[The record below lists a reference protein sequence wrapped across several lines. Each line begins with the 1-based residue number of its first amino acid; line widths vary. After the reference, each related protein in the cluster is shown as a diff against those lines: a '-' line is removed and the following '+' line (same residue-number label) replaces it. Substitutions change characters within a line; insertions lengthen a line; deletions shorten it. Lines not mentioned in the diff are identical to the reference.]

1 MAAAR
6 ATTDHETIRSWVE
19 ARGGHP
25 ACVKGTGRNDRDP
38 GILRIDYPGFGG
50 EGKLEPMS
58 WDDFF
63 DAFEANDLAF
73 LYQEEEESR
82 FSKLVGRDTVA
93 LDEDDDEDFDELE
106 EEDLEELEDE
116 DDEDERS

>member
-25 ACVKGTGRNDRDP
+25 ACVKGTGRTNGDP

-73 LYQEEEESR
+73 LYQDEDESR

-93 LDEDDDEDFDELE
+93 LEEDDEDLDELE